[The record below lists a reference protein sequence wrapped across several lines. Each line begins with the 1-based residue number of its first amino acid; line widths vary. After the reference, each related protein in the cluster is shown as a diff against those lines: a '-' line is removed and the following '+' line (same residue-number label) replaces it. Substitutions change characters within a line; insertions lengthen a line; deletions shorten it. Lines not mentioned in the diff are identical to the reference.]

1 MINVS
6 EYNQGLRGGRVK
18 VRAKIE
24 VEDKKFLLIKELPYG
39 VTTTSLIDSIVK
51 AADKGK

>member
-24 VEDKKFLLIKELPYG
+24 VEDKKVF
-39 VTTTSLIDSIVK
+39 ID
-51 AADKGK
+51 